1 MIAMMGSWLGSISL
15 GLGGDPGDPLGG
27 ATQFVFFKTIND
39 FLRNEIDILQWN
51 LLSRSAS
58 IIGFVAVVM
67 LTIWIMFQG
76 FRIVTGQSRQPMMV
90 LVGDSLRAVL
100 VIFVA
105 TSVAFSSS
113 PLYWTLSDGVSSA
126 IASYVTGSST
136 SPFQSI
142 DNNLAGMEAAMATI
156 DAVDTGGNAASQAA
170 KDRDRWFT
178 GIGIAGPSVIAGSM
192 LLLNRIALALF
203 IGFGPIFIMCLLFE
217 QTKSLFSKW
226 LFYGIGTVFSL
237 SLLSV
242 MVSIAMKMMAAVT
255 AAFAARYLLSMTNI
269 GAGQTD
275 GISSMAL
282 QQGGLGLLLSTLIV
296 MAPPMAAAF
305 FQGTLGQFASYSSF
319 GSIGAAGAA
328 RREQAL
334 AQGRAPSGGGGG
346 GGGGTLPPNRDT
358 AGGGA
363 AMPSLVN
370 NSQAL
375 GLSSGGSGMAG
386 DVQKSKDFQPSSEA

>member
-1 MIAMMGSWLGSISL
+1 MMGSWLGINSL
-15 GLGGDPGDPLGG
+15 GLLAGPGDPLGG

-39 FLRNEIDILQWN
+39 FLRTEIDILQWN
-51 LLSRSAS
+51 LLSRSAT
-58 IIGFVAVVM
+58 IIGFIAIVV
-67 LTIWIMFQG
+67 LTIWIMMQG
-76 FRIVTGQSRQPMMV
+76 YRIVSGQSRQPMMA

-105 TSVAFSSS
+105 TSAAYSSS
-113 PLYWTLSDGVSSA
+113 PLYWTLTDGVSTV

-136 SPFQSI
+136 SPFQAI

-156 DAVDTGGNAASQAA
+156 DAIDTGGNDAAQAA

-203 IGFGPIFIMCLLFE
+203 VGFGPIFILCLLFD

-255 AAFAARYLLSMTNI
+255 VAFAAKYFMAMKAHMGSM
-269 GAGQTD
+269 D

-319 GSIGAAGAA
+319 GSIGSQGSA

-334 AQGRAPSGGGGG
+334 AQGRLPTGGGGG
-346 GGGGTLPPNRDT
+346 GGSHSNPQGQ
-358 AGGGA
+358 
-363 AMPSLVN
+363 MI
-370 NSQAL
+370 
-375 GLSSGGSGMAG
+375 AG
-386 DVQKSKDFQPSSEA
+386 DGAYGQTSRPRASQGMIQSTNSLDVVKPSDSSLA